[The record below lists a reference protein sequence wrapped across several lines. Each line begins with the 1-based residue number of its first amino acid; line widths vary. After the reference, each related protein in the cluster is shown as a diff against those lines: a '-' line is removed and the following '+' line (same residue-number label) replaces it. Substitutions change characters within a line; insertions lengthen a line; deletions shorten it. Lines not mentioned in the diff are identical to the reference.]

1 MKKYIVITMI
11 LVLSLCLGCG
21 KELKSIDVVI
31 YVNSSATDSEIKN
44 IENKLKNI
52 DLVDND
58 SIRFQSKDE
67 VKEEMME
74 NNDTFKNLMK
84 DWDNNPLQSVYII
97 KVIDDTKIN
106 EVVKEI
112 ESIDKVEIVKY
123 NTLSNNI
130 SILKYNIFIFH

>member
-1 MKKYIVITMI
+1 MKKYIVVTMI
-11 LVLSLCLGCG
+11 LMLLLCLGCKKEE

-74 NNDTFKNLMK
+74 KNDTFKNLMK

-97 KVIDDTKIN
+97 KVIDDTKIQ

-112 ESIDKVEIVKY
+112 ESIDKVEVVKY
-123 NTLSNNI
+123 DALSINN
-130 SILKYNIFIFH
+130 

>member
-11 LVLSLCLGCG
+11 LMLLLCLGCKKEE

-74 NNDTFKNLMK
+74 KNDTFKNLMK

-97 KVIDDTKIN
+97 KVIDDTKIQ

-112 ESIDKVEIVKY
+112 ESIDKVEVVKY
-123 NTLSNNI
+123 NALSINN
-130 SILKYNIFIFH
+130 

>member
-11 LVLSLCLGCG
+11 LMLLLCLGC
-21 KELKSIDVVI
+21 KKEERELKSIDVVI

-58 SIRFQSKDE
+58 SIRFESKDE

-74 NNDTFKNLMK
+74 QNDTFKNLMK

-97 KVIDDTKIN
+97 KVIDDTKIQ

-112 ESIDKVEIVKY
+112 ESIDKVEVVKY
-123 NTLSNNI
+123 DALSINN
-130 SILKYNIFIFH
+130 

>member
-11 LVLSLCLGCG
+11 LMLLLCLGCKKEE

-97 KVIDDTKIN
+97 KVMDDTKIK

-112 ESIDKVEIVKY
+112 ESIDKVEVVKY
-123 NTLSNNI
+123 DALSINN
-130 SILKYNIFIFH
+130 

>member
-1 MKKYIVITMI
+1 MKKYIIITMI
-11 LVLSLCLGCG
+11 LMLLLCLGCKKEE

-44 IENKLKNI
+44 IENKLKDI

-58 SIRFQSKDE
+58 SIRYQSKEE

-97 KVIDDTKIN
+97 KVIDDTKIQ

-112 ESIDKVEIVKY
+112 ESIDKVEVVKY
-123 NTLSNNI
+123 DALSINN
-130 SILKYNIFIFH
+130 

>member
-31 YVNSSATDSEIKN
+31 YVNSNATDSEITN

-58 SIRFQSKDE
+58 SIRFQSKEE

-74 NNDTFKNLMK
+74 KNDTFKNLMK

-97 KVIDDTKIN
+97 KVIDDTKIQ

-112 ESIDKVEIVKY
+112 EGIEKVEVVKY
-123 NTLSNNI
+123 DTLSINN
-130 SILKYNIFIFH
+130 

>member
-1 MKKYIVITMI
+1 MKKYIIITMI

-31 YVNSSATDSEIKN
+31 YVNSNATDSEILN

-74 NNDTFKNLMK
+74 KNDTFKNLMK

-97 KVIDDTKIN
+97 KVIDDTKIQ

-112 ESIDKVEIVKY
+112 ESIDKVEVVKY
-123 NTLSNNI
+123 DALSIDN
-130 SILKYNIFIFH
+130 

>member
-1 MKKYIVITMI
+1 MI
-11 LVLSLCLGCG
+11 LMLLLCLGCKKEE

-97 KVIDDTKIN
+97 KVIDDTKIQ

-112 ESIDKVEIVKY
+112 ESIDKVEVVKY
-123 NTLSNNI
+123 DALSINN
-130 SILKYNIFIFH
+130 

>member
-11 LVLSLCLGCG
+11 LMLLLCLGCKKEE

-31 YVNSSATDSEIKN
+31 YVNSNATDSEIKN

-52 DLVDND
+52 DLVNND
-58 SIRFQSKDE
+58 SIRYQSKEE

-74 NNDTFKNLMK
+74 KNDTFKNLMK
-84 DWDNNPLQSVYII
+84 DCDNNPLQSVYII
-97 KVIDDTKIN
+97 KVIDDTKIQ

-112 ESIDKVEIVKY
+112 ESIDKVEVVKY
-123 NTLSNNI
+123 NALSINN
-130 SILKYNIFIFH
+130 

>member
-58 SIRFQSKDE
+58 SIRYHSKEE

-74 NNDTFKNLMK
+74 KNDTFKNLMK

-97 KVIDDTKIN
+97 KVIDDTKIQ

-112 ESIDKVEIVKY
+112 ESIDKVEVVKY
-123 NTLSNNI
+123 DALSINN
-130 SILKYNIFIFH
+130 

>member
-11 LVLSLCLGCG
+11 LMLLLCLGCKKEE

-31 YVNSSATDSEIKN
+31 YVNSSATNSEILN
-44 IENKLKNI
+44 IENKLKDI

-58 SIRFQSKDE
+58 SIRFQSKEE
-67 VKEEMME
+67 VKQEMME
-74 NNDTFKNLMK
+74 KNDTFKNLMK

-97 KVIDDTKIN
+97 KVIDDTKIQ

-112 ESIDKVEIVKY
+112 ESIDKVEVVKY
-123 NTLSNNI
+123 DALSIDN
-130 SILKYNIFIFH
+130 

>member
-11 LVLSLCLGCG
+11 LMLLLCLGCKKEE

-31 YVNSSATDSEIKN
+31 YVSSNATDSEIKN

-58 SIRFQSKDE
+58 SIRFQSKEE

-84 DWDNNPLQSVYII
+84 DWDNNPLSSVYII

-112 ESIDKVEIVKY
+112 ESIDKVEVVKY
-123 NTLSNNI
+123 NALSINN
-130 SILKYNIFIFH
+130 

>member
-31 YVNSSATDSEIKN
+31 YVSSNATDSEILN
-44 IENKLKNI
+44 IENKLKDI

-58 SIRFQSKDE
+58 SIRFQSKEE
-67 VKEEMME
+67 VKQEMME
-74 NNDTFKNLMK
+74 KNDTFKNLMK

-97 KVIDDTKIN
+97 KVIDDTKIQ

-112 ESIDKVEIVKY
+112 ESIDKVEVVKY
-123 NTLSNNI
+123 DALSIDN
-130 SILKYNIFIFH
+130 

>member
-11 LVLSLCLGCG
+11 LMLLLCLGCKKEE

-52 DLVDND
+52 DLVNND
-58 SIRFQSKDE
+58 SIRYQSKEE

-74 NNDTFKNLMK
+74 KNDTFKNLMK

-97 KVIDDTKIN
+97 KVIDDTKIQ

-112 ESIDKVEIVKY
+112 ESIDKVEVVKY
-123 NTLSNNI
+123 NALSINN
-130 SILKYNIFIFH
+130 

>member
-11 LVLSLCLGCG
+11 LMLLLCLGCKKEE

-58 SIRFQSKDE
+58 SIRFQSKEE

-74 NNDTFKNLMK
+74 NNDTFKNIMK
-84 DWDNNPLQSVYII
+84 DWDNDPLSSVYII
-97 KVIDDTKIN
+97 KVIDDTKIQ

-112 ESIDKVEIVKY
+112 ESIDKVEVVKY
-123 NTLSNNI
+123 DALSINN
-130 SILKYNIFIFH
+130 

>member
-1 MKKYIVITMI
+1 MKKYIIITMI

-31 YVNSSATDSEIKN
+31 YVSSNATDSEILN
-44 IENKLKNI
+44 IENKLKDI

-58 SIRFQSKDE
+58 SIRFQSKEE
-67 VKEEMME
+67 VKQEMME
-74 NNDTFKNLMK
+74 KNDTFKNLMK

-97 KVIDDTKIN
+97 KVIDDTKIQ

-112 ESIDKVEIVKY
+112 ESIDKVEVVKY
-123 NTLSNNI
+123 DALSIDN
-130 SILKYNIFIFH
+130 

>member
-31 YVNSSATDSEIKN
+31 YVNSNATDSEITN

-58 SIRFQSKDE
+58 SIRFQSKEE

-74 NNDTFKNLMK
+74 KNDTFKNLMK

-97 KVIDDTKIN
+97 KVIDDTKIK

-112 ESIDKVEIVKY
+112 ESIEKVEVVKY
-123 NTLSNNI
+123 DTLSINN
-130 SILKYNIFIFH
+130 

>member
-31 YVNSSATDSEIKN
+31 YVNSNATDSEIKN
-44 IENKLKNI
+44 IENKLKKI

-58 SIRFQSKDE
+58 SIRYQSKEE
-67 VKEEMME
+67 VKQEMME
-74 NNDTFKNLMK
+74 KNDTFKNLMK

-97 KVIDDTKIN
+97 KVIDDTKIK

-112 ESIDKVEIVKY
+112 EGIEKVEVVKYDTLSID
-123 NTLSNNI
+123 N
-130 SILKYNIFIFH
+130 

>member
-11 LVLSLCLGCG
+11 LMLLLCLGCKKEE

-44 IENKLKNI
+44 IDNKLKNI
-52 DLVDND
+52 DLVDNG
-58 SIRFQSKDE
+58 SIIFQSKDE

-74 NNDTFKNLMK
+74 QNDTFKNLMK

-97 KVIDDTKIN
+97 KVIDDTKIQ

-112 ESIDKVEIVKY
+112 ESIDKVEVVKY
-123 NTLSNNI
+123 DALSINN
-130 SILKYNIFIFH
+130 

>member
-11 LVLSLCLGCG
+11 LMLLLCLGCKKEE

-74 NNDTFKNLMK
+74 KNDTFKNLMK

-97 KVIDDTKIN
+97 KVIDDTKIQ

-112 ESIDKVEIVKY
+112 ESIDKVEVVKY
-123 NTLSNNI
+123 DALSINN
-130 SILKYNIFIFH
+130 

>member
-11 LVLSLCLGCG
+11 LMLLLCLGCKKEE

-58 SIRFQSKDE
+58 SIRFQSKEE

-84 DWDNNPLQSVYII
+84 DWDNNPLSSVYII
-97 KVIDDTKIN
+97 KVIDDTKIQ

-112 ESIDKVEIVKY
+112 ESIDKVEVVKY
-123 NTLSNNI
+123 NALSINN
-130 SILKYNIFIFH
+130 

>member
-11 LVLSLCLGCG
+11 IVLSLCLGCG

-31 YVNSSATDSEIKN
+31 YVNSNATDSEIKN

-74 NNDTFKNLMK
+74 QNDTFKNLMK

-97 KVIDDTKIN
+97 KVIDDTKIQ

-112 ESIDKVEIVKY
+112 ESIDKVEVVKY
-123 NTLSNNI
+123 DALSINN
-130 SILKYNIFIFH
+130 

>member
-11 LVLSLCLGCG
+11 LMLLLCLGCKKEE

-74 NNDTFKNLMK
+74 KNDTFKNLMK

-97 KVIDDTKIN
+97 KVIDDTQIN

-112 ESIDKVEIVKY
+112 ESIDKVEVVKY
-123 NTLSNNI
+123 DALSINN
-130 SILKYNIFIFH
+130 

>member
-11 LVLSLCLGCG
+11 LMLLLCLGC
-21 KELKSIDVVI
+21 KKEERELKSIDVVI

-74 NNDTFKNLMK
+74 KNDTFKNLMK

-97 KVIDDTKIN
+97 KVIDDTKIQ

-112 ESIDKVEIVKY
+112 ESIDKVEVVKY
-123 NTLSNNI
+123 DALSINN
-130 SILKYNIFIFH
+130 

>member
-11 LVLSLCLGCG
+11 LMLLLCLGCKKEE

-31 YVNSSATDSEIKN
+31 YVNSNATDSEIKN
-44 IENKLKNI
+44 IENKLKDI

-58 SIRFQSKDE
+58 SIRFQSKEE

-74 NNDTFKNLMK
+74 QNDTFKNLMK

-97 KVIDDTKIN
+97 KVIDDTKIQ

-112 ESIDKVEIVKY
+112 ESIDKVEVVKCDA
-123 NTLSNNI
+123 LSINN
-130 SILKYNIFIFH
+130 

>member
-1 MKKYIVITMI
+1 MKKYIIITMI

-31 YVNSSATDSEIKN
+31 YVSSNATDSEILN
-44 IENKLKNI
+44 IENKLKDI

-58 SIRFQSKDE
+58 SIRFQSKEE
-67 VKEEMME
+67 VKQEMME
-74 NNDTFKNLMK
+74 KNDTFKNLMK

-97 KVIDDTKIN
+97 KVIDDTKIQ

-112 ESIDKVEIVKY
+112 ESIDKVEVVKY
-123 NTLSNNI
+123 DTLSINN
-130 SILKYNIFIFH
+130 

>member
-11 LVLSLCLGCG
+11 LMLLLCLGCKKEE

-58 SIRFQSKDE
+58 SIRYQSKDE

-74 NNDTFKNLMK
+74 KNDTFKNLMK

-97 KVIDDTKIN
+97 KVIDDTKIQ

-112 ESIDKVEIVKY
+112 ESIDKVEVVKY
-123 NTLSNNI
+123 DALSIDN
-130 SILKYNIFIFH
+130 

>member
-11 LVLSLCLGCG
+11 LMLLLCLGCKKEE

-97 KVIDDTKIN
+97 KVIDNTKIQ

-112 ESIDKVEIVKY
+112 ESIDKVEVVKY
-123 NTLSNNI
+123 DALSINN
-130 SILKYNIFIFH
+130 

>member
-11 LVLSLCLGCG
+11 LMLLLCLGCKKEE

-31 YVNSSATDSEIKN
+31 YVNSNATDSEIKN
-44 IENKLKNI
+44 IENKLKDI

-74 NNDTFKNLMK
+74 QNDTFKNLMK

-97 KVIDDTKIN
+97 KVIDDTKIQ

-112 ESIDKVEIVKY
+112 ESIDKVEVVKY
-123 NTLSNNI
+123 DALSINN
-130 SILKYNIFIFH
+130 

>member
-1 MKKYIVITMI
+1 MI
-11 LVLSLCLGCG
+11 LMLLLCLGCKKEE

-97 KVIDDTKIN
+97 KVIDNTKIQ

-112 ESIDKVEIVKY
+112 ESIDKVEVVKY
-123 NTLSNNI
+123 DALSINN
-130 SILKYNIFIFH
+130 

>member
-11 LVLSLCLGCG
+11 LMLLLCLGCKKEE

-58 SIRFQSKDE
+58 SIRYQSKDE

-74 NNDTFKNLMK
+74 KNDTFKNLMK

-97 KVIDDTKIN
+97 KVIDDTKIK

-112 ESIDKVEIVKY
+112 ESIEKVEVVKY
-123 NTLSNNI
+123 DTLSIDN
-130 SILKYNIFIFH
+130 

>member
-11 LVLSLCLGCG
+11 LMLLLCLGCKKEE

-58 SIRFQSKDE
+58 SIRYQSKEE

-74 NNDTFKNLMK
+74 KNDTFKNLMK

-97 KVIDDTKIN
+97 KVIDDTKIK

-112 ESIDKVEIVKY
+112 ESIEKVEVVKY
-123 NTLSNNI
+123 DTLSIDN
-130 SILKYNIFIFH
+130 

>member
-11 LVLSLCLGCG
+11 LMLLLCLGCKKEE

-58 SIRFQSKDE
+58 SIRYQSKEE

-74 NNDTFKNLMK
+74 KNDTFKNLMK

-97 KVIDDTKIN
+97 KVIDDTKIQ

-112 ESIDKVEIVKY
+112 ESIDKVEVVKY
-123 NTLSNNI
+123 NALSINN
-130 SILKYNIFIFH
+130 

>member
-11 LVLSLCLGCG
+11 LMLLLCLGCKKEE

-44 IENKLKNI
+44 IENKLKDI

-58 SIRFQSKDE
+58 SIRYQSKEE

-97 KVIDDTKIN
+97 KVIDDTKIQ

-112 ESIDKVEIVKY
+112 ESIDKVEVVKY
-123 NTLSNNI
+123 DALSINN
-130 SILKYNIFIFH
+130 

>member
-11 LVLSLCLGCG
+11 LMLLLCLGCKKEE

-31 YVNSSATDSEIKN
+31 YVNSEATDSEIKN
-44 IENKLKNI
+44 IENKLKDI

-58 SIRFQSKDE
+58 SIRYQSKEE

-74 NNDTFKNLMK
+74 KNDTFKNLMK

-97 KVIDDTKIN
+97 KVIDDTKIQ

-112 ESIDKVEIVKY
+112 ESIDKVEVVKY
-123 NTLSNNI
+123 DALSINN
-130 SILKYNIFIFH
+130 

>member
-11 LVLSLCLGCG
+11 LMLLLCLGC
-21 KELKSIDVVI
+21 KKEERELKSIDVVI

-97 KVIDDTKIN
+97 KVIDDTKIQ

-112 ESIDKVEIVKY
+112 ESIDKVEVVKY
-123 NTLSNNI
+123 DALSINN
-130 SILKYNIFIFH
+130 

>member
-11 LVLSLCLGCG
+11 LMLLLCLGCKKEE

-74 NNDTFKNLMK
+74 QNDTFKNLMK

-97 KVIDDTKIN
+97 KVIDDTKIQ

-112 ESIDKVEIVKY
+112 EGIDKVEVVKY
-123 NTLSNNI
+123 DALSINN
-130 SILKYNIFIFH
+130 

>member
-1 MKKYIVITMI
+1 MKKYIIITMI

-31 YVNSSATDSEIKN
+31 YVNSNATDSEILN
-44 IENKLKNI
+44 IKNKLKDI

-58 SIRFQSKDE
+58 SIRYQSKEE
-67 VKEEMME
+67 VKQEMMDK
-74 NNDTFKNLMK
+74 NDTFNNVMK

-97 KVIDDTKIN
+97 KVIDDTKIK

-112 ESIDKVEIVKY
+112 ESIEKVEVVKY
-123 NTLSNNI
+123 DTLSIDN
-130 SILKYNIFIFH
+130 

>member
-11 LVLSLCLGCG
+11 LMLLLCLGCKKEE

-74 NNDTFKNLMK
+74 KNDTFKNIMK
-84 DWDNNPLQSVYII
+84 DWDNNPLQSVYVI

-112 ESIDKVEIVKY
+112 ESIDKVEVVKY
-123 NTLSNNI
+123 DALSINN
-130 SILKYNIFIFH
+130 

>member
-11 LVLSLCLGCG
+11 LMLLLCLGCKKEE

-58 SIRFQSKDE
+58 SIRYQSKDE

-74 NNDTFKNLMK
+74 KNDTFKNLMK

-97 KVIDDTKIN
+97 KVIDDTKIQ

-112 ESIDKVEIVKY
+112 ESIDKVEVVKY
-123 NTLSNNI
+123 NALSINN
-130 SILKYNIFIFH
+130 